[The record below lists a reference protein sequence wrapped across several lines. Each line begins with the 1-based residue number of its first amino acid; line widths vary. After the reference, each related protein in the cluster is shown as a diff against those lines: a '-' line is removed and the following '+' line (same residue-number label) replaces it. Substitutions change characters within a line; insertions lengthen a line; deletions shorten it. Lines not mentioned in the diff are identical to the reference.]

1 MQRTG
6 SASRTSPASNGAAL
20 QAGGE
25 LTRADARRNRAKV
38 LAAAQAAFAKEGT
51 GVSLGEIARRAGVGA
66 GTVYRHFP
74 TKDVLLEAVLA
85 QRVERLVR
93 LATAYA
99 ESSDPGTAFFDFV
112 TEVVTSTPGNK
123 DMCELVEGDDG
134 WPRAALLSTGRRF
147 SEALKVLLSAAQ
159 DQGEVRKDLSVDD
172 LNAIFTGCV
181 AIQRLQP
188 DRKTLAPM
196 SALVIDALR
205 PGGSTGPGAAVTDPG
220 EAQKIRDENR
230 LENGKRNDTP
240 STCGVCG
247 TPLTHTGPGRPPRFC
262 GPACRQK
269 AYRRRRTAEA
279 RA

>member
-1 MQRTG
+1 MQRTDSG
-6 SASRTSPASNGAAL
+6 SPTSPPSSAAAL
-20 QAGGE
+20 QSGGE

-93 LATAYA
+93 LAAAYA
-99 ESSDPGTAFFDFV
+99 ESGDPGTAFFDFV

-147 SEALKVLLSAAQ
+147 SEALEALLSAAQ
-159 DQGEVRKDLSVDD
+159 EQGDVRQDLRVDD

-181 AIQRLQP
+181 AIQRMQP
-188 DRKTLAPM
+188 GRKTLAPM

-205 PGGSTGPGAAVTDPG
+205 PQGGAGAAVTDPG
-220 EAQKIRDENR
+220 EIRKRRDENR
-230 LENGKRNDTP
+230 LESGKRNDAP
-240 STCGVCG
+240 ITCGVCE